1 MFVRTARDFVDFRF
15 PRGKRRFQQ
24 RPIEEETKLPGGVGG
39 SDQVWKRGMNE
50 LEDAGQGEK
59 GRIFGVGGSGN
70 GEKSVENGVEL
81 AGFGLWV
88 GLGDGE
94 GHQQTRCGNGINE
107 GIGFLSAE

>member
-1 MFVRTARDFVDFRF
+1 
-15 PRGKRRFQQ
+15 
-24 RPIEEETKLPGGVGG
+24 
-39 SDQVWKRGMNE
+39 MNE

-94 GHQQTRCGNGINE
+94 GHQQTGCGNGINE